1 MFFMVAALAWV
12 VTACSEDEAVISN
25 NENLIK
31 EISLSI
37 EGSNTRMA
45 YEATDAGLKFTWA
58 DGDPVYVFPAVAD
71 NHTQVAFTYDSN
83 TGKFTSGTGLEA
95 GKKYYAIRGNSQTGD
110 KYNVGGVSAALSLS
124 AVEPLTNLPM
134 VSDIFTATA
143 DGTFS
148 TLHHTCGVV
157 EIPFTGTGTLDK
169 VQFNAFYNSTDP
181 YVRGDF
187 TVSFTN
193 DDKVGTITKGDLS
206 NYKYINEYTT
216 YNTPLT
222 LTSTPQSLF
231 IPLLPGTYNNVIIYN
246 NDGDGGDDDKLAE
259 GLNVTVE
266 RGKVHKKST
275 AINVGQ

>member
-1 MFFMVAALAWV
+1 MKKIMFFMVAALAWV
-12 VTACSEDEAVISN
+12 VTACSEDEAVINN

-37 EGSNTRMA
+37 EGSNSRMA
-45 YEATDAGLKFTWA
+45 YEATDAGLKFTWE
-58 DGDPVYVFPAVAD
+58 DDDIVYVFPAEAD
-71 NHTQVAFTYDSN
+71 NHTEVVFTYDSEK
-83 TGKFTSGTGLEA
+83 GKFTSGTGLDA
-95 GKKYYAIRGNSQTGD
+95 GKMYYAIYGNSQTGD
-110 KYNVGGVSAALSLS
+110 KYNVGGVSAALTLS
-124 AVEPLTNLPM
+124 GTEPLTNLPM

-169 VQFNAFYNSTDP
+169 VQFNAFYSTEP

-193 DDKVGTITKGDLS
+193 DDKVGTITKG
-206 NYKYINEYTT
+206 NMNGYVYIYENTT
-216 YNTPLT
+216 YYNPLT

-231 IPLLPGTYNNVIIYN
+231 IPLLPGTYNNVIIFN
-246 NDGDGGDDDKLAE
+246 NDGYNELAE
-259 GLNVTVE
+259 NLSVTVE
-266 RGKVHKKST
+266 RGKVHLKST

>member
-1 MFFMVAALAWV
+1 MKKIMFFMLAALAWV
-12 VTACSEDEAVISN
+12 VTACSEYEAVISN

-45 YEATDAGLKFTWA
+45 YEATDAGLKFTWE
-58 DGDPVYVFPAVAD
+58 DGDPVYVFLAEAD
-71 NHTQVAFTYDSN
+71 NHTEIVFTYDSS
-83 TGKFTSGTGLEA
+83 TGKFISGKGLEV
-95 GKKYYAIRGNSQTGD
+95 GKKYYAIRGSSQTGD
-110 KYNVGGVSAALSLS
+110 KYNVGGVSAALTLS
-124 AVEPLTNLPM
+124 ANGSLTNLPM

-157 EIPFTGTGTLDK
+157 EIPFTGTGTLSE
-169 VQFNAFYNSTDP
+169 VLFNAYSSTEP

-193 DDKVGTITKGDLS
+193 DDKVGTITKGNLS
-206 NYKYINEYTT
+206 NYTYINEYTT
-216 YNTPLT
+216 DSTPLE

-231 IPLLPGTYNNVIIYN
+231 IPLLPGTYNKVIIFN
-246 NDGDGGDDDKLAE
+246 LAGDDALPE
-259 GLNVTVE
+259 ELSVTVE

-275 AINVGQ
+275 AINVE

>member
-1 MFFMVAALAWV
+1 MKKIMFFMVAALAWV

-45 YEATDAGLKFTWA
+45 YEATAEGLKFTWA
-58 DGDPVYVFPAVAD
+58 HGDPVYVFPAEAD
-71 NHTQVAFTYDSN
+71 NHTEVLFTYDSS
-83 TGKFTSGTGLEA
+83 TGKFISGIGLEE
-95 GKKYYAIRGNSQTGD
+95 GKKYYAVRGSSQTGD
-110 KYNVGGVSAALSLS
+110 KYNVGGVSAALTLS
-124 AVEPLTNLPM
+124 AAVSLESLPM

-148 TLHHTCGVV
+148 TLHHICGVV
-157 EIPFTGTGTLDK
+157 EIPFTGTGTLSE
-169 VQFNAFYNSTDP
+169 VQFNAYNSTEP

-193 DDKVGTITKGDLS
+193 DEKVGTITKGNMN
-206 NYKYINEYTT
+206 NYKYIYEYTT
-216 YNTPLT
+216 NYTPLT
-222 LTSTPQSLF
+222 LTAETKYLF
-231 IPLLPGTYNNVIIYN
+231 IPLLPGSYDKVTISN
-246 NDGDGGDDDKLAE
+246 NDGDDILAE
-259 GLNVTVE
+259 NLSVTVE

-275 AINVGQ
+275 AINVE

>member
-45 YEATDAGLKFTWA
+45 YEATDAGLKFTWE
-58 DGDPVYVFPAVAD
+58 DDDIVYVFPAEAD
-71 NHTQVAFTYDSN
+71 NHTEVVFTYDSEK
-83 TGKFTSGTGLEA
+83 GKFTSGTGLDA
-95 GKKYYAIRGNSQTGD
+95 GKMYYAIYGNSQTGD
-110 KYNVGGVSAALSLS
+110 KYNVGGVSAALTLS
-124 AVEPLTNLPM
+124 GTEPLTNLPM

-169 VQFNAFYNSTDP
+169 VQFNAFYSTEP

-193 DDKVGTITKGDLS
+193 DDKVGTITKG
-206 NYKYINEYTT
+206 NMNGYVYIYENTT
-216 YNTPLT
+216 YYNPLT

-231 IPLLPGTYNNVIIYN
+231 IPLLPGTYNNVIIFN
-246 NDGDGGDDDKLAE
+246 NDGYNELAE
-259 GLNVTVE
+259 NLSVTVE
-266 RGKVHKKST
+266 RGKVHKKAT

>member
-1 MFFMVAALAWV
+1 MQKIMFFMVAALAWV

-37 EGSNTRMA
+37 EGSNSRMA
-45 YEATDAGLKFTWA
+45 CEATAEGLKFTWE
-58 DGDPVYVFPAVAD
+58 DGEPVYVFPAEAD
-71 NHTQVAFTYDSN
+71 NHTEVLFTYDSS
-83 TGKFTSGTGLEA
+83 TGKFRSGIGLEV
-95 GKKYYAIRGNSQTGD
+95 GKKYYAICGSSQTGD
-110 KYNVGGVSAALSLS
+110 KYNVGGVSAALTLSGVVSLES
-124 AVEPLTNLPM
+124 LPM

-157 EIPFTGTGTLDK
+157 EIPFTGTGTLSE
-169 VQFNAFYNSTDP
+169 VLFNAYNSTEP

-187 TVSFTN
+187 TVSFT
-193 DDKVGTITKGDLS
+193 DDKVGTITKG
-206 NYKYINEYTT
+206 NMNYYKYITEYTT
-216 YNTPLT
+216 YYTPLT

-246 NDGDGGDDDKLAE
+246 NDGDDTLAK
-259 GLNVTVE
+259 GLSVTVE

-275 AINVGQ
+275 AINVE

>member
-1 MFFMVAALAWV
+1 MKKIMFFMVAALAWV

-45 YEATDAGLKFTWA
+45 YEAIAAGLKFTWE
-58 DGDPVYVFPAVAD
+58 DGDPVYVFPAEAD
-71 NHTQVAFTYDSN
+71 NHTQVAFTYDSS
-83 TGKFTSGTGLEA
+83 TGKFTSGTSLVE
-95 GKKYYAIRGNSQTGD
+95 GKKYYAIRGNSQIGD
-110 KYNVGGVSAALSLS
+110 KYNVGGVSAALTLS
-124 AVEPLTNLPM
+124 ATASVENLPM

-148 TLHHTCGVV
+148 TLHHICGVV
-157 EIPFTGTGTLDK
+157 EIPFTGTGTLSE
-169 VQFNAFYNSTDP
+169 VQFNAYNSTEP
-181 YVRGDF
+181 YVRGEF

-193 DDKVGTITKGDLS
+193 DEKVGTITKGDLS
-206 NYKYINEYTT
+206 NYKYIYENTT
-216 YNTPLT
+216 YYTPLT

-231 IPLLPGTYNNVIIYN
+231 IPLLPGSYDKVTIYN
-246 NDGDGGDDDKLAE
+246 NDAVDILAE
-259 GLNVTVE
+259 NLSVTVE

-275 AINVGQ
+275 AINVE